1 MCGCGLLLLKL
12 TIGILSVVARGGV
25 ERLTFQ
31 SRQGRRRKGY
41 EATLMLQ
48 LHSKNI
54 ISIAIYMQTY
64 IT

>member
-1 MCGCGLLLLKL
+1 MVVSMLKL
-12 TIGILSVVARGGV
+12 TVGILSVVARGGV

-41 EATLMLQ
+41 VAKLMLQ

-54 ISIAIYMQTY
+54 ISIASYIQTY

>member
-1 MCGCGLLLLKL
+1 MVASMLKL
-12 TIGILSVVARGGV
+12 TVGIFSVVARGGG

-41 EATLMLQ
+41 EATFMLQ

-54 ISIAIYMQTY
+54 IFIASYIQTY
-64 IT
+64 II